1 MHVAISIIPSLRRRS
16 SRSPVALSA
25 SAPAAPGPIRL
36 RVRRLLGLALAL
48 AVVGGGSSAAT
59 ASASWHSVGCTAA
72 EGSLASYVC
81 LRISGPHGNNWF
93 RVTRNQQYTSICR
106 YKARVRVSQPTLG
119 TLNYYSPYNAGC
131 SWNTAWMDIYPRR
144 GFQFKSK
151 ACGHWYEQGRWIA
164 GTPCNIIY

>member
-1 MHVAISIIPSLRRRS
+1 
-16 SRSPVALSA
+16 
-25 SAPAAPGPIRL
+25 
-36 RVRRLLGLALAL
+36 VRRLLGLALAL

-59 ASASWHSVGCTAA
+59 ASADSVGCTAA

-119 TLNYYSPYNAGC
+119 TLTYYSPYNAGC